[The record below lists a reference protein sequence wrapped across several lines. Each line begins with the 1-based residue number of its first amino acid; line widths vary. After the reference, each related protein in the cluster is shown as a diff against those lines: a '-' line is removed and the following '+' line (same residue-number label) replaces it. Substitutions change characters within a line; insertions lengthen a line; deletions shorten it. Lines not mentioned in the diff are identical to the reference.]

1 MPTEGRHGGTLST
14 AGGLVFWG
22 TDSRLVAVDART
34 GRELWAAELD
44 GSPGSPVSYSAG
56 GRQYVVVG
64 SGQASGRSLP
74 RMWAFALGEGGR

>member
-1 MPTEGRHGGTLST
+1 MPAEGRHGGTLST

-22 TDSRLVAVDART
+22 TGSRLVAVDART
-34 GRELWAAELD
+34 GRELWEAELD
-44 GSPGSPVSYSAG
+44 GSPGSPVTYSTG